1 MSKLFLK
8 AILALLGIIA
18 ISIGLSMMV
27 LGANATGQFFA
38 GLINT
43 AFSQTT
49 KLNGL
54 SSPNVDSELR
64 FYAVFWIAYGV
75 FLVDTARDLNKKIA
89 RIPVLAGLFFIG
101 GIGRLLSWFSV
112 GEPHLLFKNL
122 LAIELGLPV
131 MMIVLWFAI
140 LRKPI

>member
-8 AILALLGIIA
+8 AILALLGIAA
-18 ISIGLSMMV
+18 ISIGLSMM
-27 LGANATGQFFA
+27 LMGANATGQFFT
-38 GLINT
+38 GLINV

-49 KLNGL
+49 KLDGF

-75 FLVDTARDLNKKIA
+75 VLVDTVRDFSRKMG
-89 RIPVLAGLFFIG
+89 RVPVLAGLFFAG
-101 GIGRLLSWFSV
+101 GLGRTLSWFSV
-112 GEPHLLFKNL
+112 GEPHLLFKSL